1 MRIIALLN
9 NDVHCA
15 DALAA
20 IIPML
25 KNHNVRIVLSRYVGR
40 IDGHVANQ
48 LSEKSEPLI
57 CEDSSSL
64 KMVRNGDWRQ
74 LFGFGVKIYDDINS
88 IDAVSD
94 IAEFL
99 PDLIISIRFGQIL
112 QQPLINIPEFG
123 VLNLHSGILPAYRG
137 IMPTFWAILNGEN
150 EIGMTLHYINNAKID
165 AGEIIGWTKNQVDF
179 KASLFSN
186 INDLYEGGCSLL
198 SQTMKKI
205 FNGEKVQTFKPSGSG
220 SYFSYP
226 KEDDVKRFLR
236 MMKVV

>member
-1 MRIIALLN
+1 MLLETKS
-9 NDVHCA
+9 DLKPAEIKKIFHKS
-15 DALAA
+15 AA
-20 IIPML
+20 P
-25 KNHNVRIVLSRYVGR
+25 
-40 IDGHVANQ
+40 
-48 LSEKSEPLI
+48 
-57 CEDSSSL
+57 
-64 KMVRNGDWRQ
+64 
-74 LFGFGVKIYDDINS
+74 FGFGVKIYDDINS